1 MLVVKVE
8 MDMEKNCVNGGGG
21 GDGGGV
27 MIICSSYFSLM
38 KSSYR

>member
-1 MLVVKVE
+1 MVVVKVE
-8 MDMEKNCVNGGGG
+8 MEMDCVSGGGGG

-27 MIICSSYFSLM
+27 MIICSSYFSLR